1 MLLVIKIG
9 VTVLVILALA
19 AVAEFVSSR
28 LAGLLAGYPIGTAIV
43 LYFYGLEQ
51 GVAFASASA
60 TYNLVGLTA
69 TLVFVCCY
77 LGVLRRQPGCS
88 PVLPSLAAF
97 AGYLAA
103 VLALGRFVFP
113 QEVAVVVVIS
123 AILLASRY
131 ARDHQQGVP
140 VVRVPYTLALVG
152 ARAVMAASLVVLIT
166 ALAGGFGARWAG
178 VLSAFP
184 LALYPLLL
192 MVHLQYGP
200 QQAAT
205 LLRNFPTGL
214 WSVLGYSLTVA
225 YVYPISGLVVG
236 TLYGFLVATACLTA
250 FNLKSVYRLVTG
262 GATVTS

>member
-1 MLLVIKIG
+1 VLLVIKIV

-51 GVAFASASA
+51 GVAFASTSA

-77 LGVLRRQPGCS
+77 LGVLRRQSGCS
-88 PVLPSLAAF
+88 PLAPSLVAF
-97 AGYLAA
+97 AGYLVAA
-103 VLALGRFVFP
+103 LFLGQVSFP
-113 QEVAVVVVIS
+113 QGVAVALVMA
-123 AILLASRY
+123 AILLASLYTR
-131 ARDHQQGVP
+131 HGGGEGP
-140 VVRVPYTLALVG
+140 VERVPYTLALIG

-166 ALAGGFGARWAG
+166 TLAGWLGSRWAG

-192 MVHLQYGP
+192 MAHLQYGS

-205 LLRNFPTGL
+205 LLRNFPAGL

-225 YVYPISGLVVG
+225 YVYPIHGLFAG
-236 TLYGFLVATACLTA
+236 TLYGFLVATACLMA
-250 FNLKSVYRLVTG
+250 FTMKSVYRLVTR
-262 GATVTS
+262 GASVSS